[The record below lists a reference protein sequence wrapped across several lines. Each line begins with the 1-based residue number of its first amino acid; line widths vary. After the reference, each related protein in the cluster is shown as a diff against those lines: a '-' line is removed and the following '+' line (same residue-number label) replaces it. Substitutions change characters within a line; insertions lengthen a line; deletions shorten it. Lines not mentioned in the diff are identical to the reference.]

1 MLKIWIVLLVILAI
15 TSLGCMDSDK
25 TEGTIKTGD
34 VDIEYSVSEDSEDE
48 WCPVGSS
55 FKMSDPST
63 GGMASWEVVGTEVI
77 DGIEMC
83 KWVMEST
90 EEDGE
95 SFKMEM
101 YHSQDESITITKT
114 YDSSDNIVNEMT
126 MSEDGTM
133 ITINYDSSG
142 NVVEKITT
150 SEKGMIIEDGDGKI
164 TGDYTQ

>member
-34 VDIEYSVSEDSEDE
+34 LEVEYSVSGDSEDE

-63 GGMASWEVVGTEVI
+63 GGMASWEVVGTEDI

-83 KWVMEST
+83 KMVIESS
-90 EEDGE
+90 EEDGK
-95 SFKMEM
+95 SYKSEM
-101 YHSQDESITITKT
+101 YYSQDDSIIITIT
-114 YDSSDNIVNEMT
+114 
-126 MSEDGTM
+126 
-133 ITINYDSSG
+133 YDSSG
-142 NVVEKITT
+142 NVINKMTMKED
-150 SEKGMIIEDGDGKI
+150 GMTIEDGDGNI
-164 TGDYTQ
+164 ISGFTQ